1 MERHHSDFPA
11 TTQAA
16 GESVGGPSVSDLAD
30 ALERSQADIEQEKVT
45 LVRMLHDDLGG
56 LLVGAIMDIGWISQQ
71 PGHSEPVR
79 EKLARATGL
88 LRAAIDLKRELIENL
103 RPTLL
108 DNVGLFSTLRWHLKA
123 TCDAAGVSYS
133 ESFPPSEI
141 SFPSDLKIAVFR
153 IFQEALNDVLSAGT
167 ARELSLEVT
176 VIDETLHVHLKGAFF
191 EACAQGHERV
201 SPEISMRHRVQRIGG
216 TLQWLQTGESNH
228 LHLQIPSRL
237 RPGD

>member
-1 MERHHSDFPA
+1 MDRNHSDFAA
-11 TTQAA
+11 TALPA
-16 GESVGGPSVSDLAD
+16 GERGGGPSVSDLAD
-30 ALERSQADIEQEKVT
+30 ALERSQTDVEQEKVT

-56 LLVGAIMDIGWISQQ
+56 LLVGAVMDIGWISQQ

-133 ESFPPSEI
+133 ESFPPSEV

-153 IFQEALNDVLSAGT
+153 IFQEALNHALSAGT
-167 ARELSLEVT
+167 ARELWLDVE
-176 VIDETLHVHLKGAFF
+176 VIDETLHVHLKSAFF
-191 EACAQGHERV
+191 ETCAQGQEKV
-201 SPEISMRHRVQRIGG
+201 SPEISMRHRVQRMSG
-216 TLQWLQTGESNH
+216 TLQWLQTGEANH
-228 LHLQIPSRL
+228 LHLQIPFAA
-237 RPGD
+237 PAG

>member
-1 MERHHSDFPA
+1 MDRHHSDFPP
-11 TTQAA
+11 TTYPVREPG
-16 GESVGGPSVSDLAD
+16 GEPSASDLAD
-30 ALERSQADIEQEKVT
+30 VLERSHADIEQEKVA

-88 LRAAIDLKRELIENL
+88 LRAAIDLKRELIESL

-133 ESFPPSEI
+133 ENFPPSEV
-141 SFPSDLKIAVFR
+141 SFSSDLKIAVFR
-153 IFQEALNDVLSAGT
+153 ICQRALKHVLCAGT
-167 ARELSLEVT
+167 ARELSLDVA
-176 VIDETLHVHLKGAFF
+176 VVDQMLHVHLKSVFF
-191 EACAQGHERV
+191 DACAQGHERV
-201 SPEISMRHRVQRIGG
+201 SPETSMRHRVQRMGG
-216 TLQWLQTGESNH
+216 TLEWLQAGAANH
-228 LHLQIPSRL
+228 LHLQIPFTA
-237 RPGD
+237 PAG